1 MEPLERV
8 VAVRDGLKGPPGEMR
23 SQLER
28 AAASVV
34 ANIAEAAGVGDGSE
48 AALGDRRG
56 ERHRGG
62 GRVEVAWRLKALSD
76 GDRAKTR
83 SLLLRTTWMLT
94 AMIRR

>member
-1 MEPLERV
+1 
-8 VAVRDGLKGPPGEMR
+8 MR

-34 ANIAEAAGVGDGSE
+34 ANIAEAAGRESVTDRKRHWAIARGSATE
-48 AALGDRRG
+48 A
-56 ERHRGG
+56 GG
-62 GRVEVAWRLKALSD
+62 LVEVAWRLKALGD
-76 GDRAKTR
+76 GDRRMIR